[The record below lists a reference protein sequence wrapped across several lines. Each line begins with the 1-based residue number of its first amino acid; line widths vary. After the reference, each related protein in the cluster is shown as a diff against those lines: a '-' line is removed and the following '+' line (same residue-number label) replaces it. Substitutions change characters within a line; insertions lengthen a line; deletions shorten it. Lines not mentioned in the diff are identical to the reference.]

1 MRRVREDSLD
11 DSFGELSRP
20 LILLFHHAHFHT
32 GFNLRSTLAIHS
44 L

>member
-11 DSFGELSRP
+11 DSFREPSRP
-20 LILLFHHAHFHT
+20 LILLFHYPHFHA
-32 GFNLRSTLAIHS
+32 GFNLRSTLSIHI